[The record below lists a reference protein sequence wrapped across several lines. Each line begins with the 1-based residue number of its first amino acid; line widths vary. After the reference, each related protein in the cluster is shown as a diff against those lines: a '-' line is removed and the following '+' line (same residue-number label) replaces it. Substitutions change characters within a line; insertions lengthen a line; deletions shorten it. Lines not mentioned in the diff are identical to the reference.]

1 MKCFFFSTLVATIA
15 VSTSV
20 GFAGDNEALSK
31 ALTLHASFDTGMNA
45 DYSRGDKTCY
55 VSERGKQVQAE
66 ANSDVTIAKDAG
78 RFGDALHFT
87 KKSGY
92 RPEFR
97 GTDVLNYNDKNW
109 STTVSTWLCV
119 NPDKELEPGYCDPVQ
134 IVGNDSKKGFIFLEW
149 SKDETPRFFR
159 YAIRPLFEIW
169 NPENVGWEQIPAA
182 KRPMIQVADAP
193 FDSNKWTHVVFTV
206 ENGNDKTKPQQ
217 GKLYIDGKL
226 IGTIQNWDLTFGWN
240 PEKVLLVLGAAYVGK
255 IDDLAV
261 FDRALTDDEVK
272 QLHQLKTGVRELYK

>member
-1 MKCFFFSTLVATIA
+1 MKNFFLSTLVATIA

-20 GFAGDNEALSK
+20 CFADSKEALSK
-31 ALTLHASFDTGMNA
+31 ALTLHASFDSGLNA

-55 VSERGKQVQAE
+55 VTERGKQVQAQP
-66 ANSDVTIAKDAG
+66 NSDVAIAKEAG
-78 RFGDALHFT
+78 RFGNALHFT

-92 RPEFR
+92 RPEYR

-109 STTVSTWLCV
+109 STTVSTWLCL

-182 KRPMIQVADAP
+182 KRPMIQVANAP
-193 FDSNKWTHVVFTV
+193 FASNKWTHVVFTI
-206 ENGNDKTKPQQ
+206 ENANDKSKTQQ
-217 GKLYIDGKL
+217 GKLFIDGKL

-255 IDDLAV
+255 LDDLAV
-261 FDRALTDDEVK
+261 FDRALTDEEVK
-272 QLHQLKTGVRELYK
+272 HLHQLKDGVRELYK